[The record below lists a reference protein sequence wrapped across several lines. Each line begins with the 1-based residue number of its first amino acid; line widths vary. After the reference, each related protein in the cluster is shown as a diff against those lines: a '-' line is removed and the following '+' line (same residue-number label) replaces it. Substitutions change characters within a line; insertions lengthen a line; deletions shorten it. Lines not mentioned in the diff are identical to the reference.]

1 MVGVELRLTPEAIE
15 VVADRAAAQGAGA
28 DGVRTILEK
37 LLLEVKFELPNS
49 SEREGEVEAVE
60 ITEDFVMGK
69 APPTFYF
76 RGQHRQRQQQ
86 QQQQQQL
93 RLQQQQLQQQQKKTE
108 APVRGDA
115 KAGVR

>member
-86 QQQQQQL
+86 QQ
-93 RLQQQQLQQQQKKTE
+93 LQQQQKKTE